1 MKNDHT
7 IRTLG
12 ELIDIN
18 RDGEEVYRLC
28 ARRASEASVR
38 RLFLVRAR
46 QCADAAQELRRLVR
60 QLGGGAGQGGGS
72 TAPMQRARTE
82 PQAAHARDDD
92 ALLEEC
98 ERDEDRALEIYRNAL
113 DDQHLPDFVRQV
125 VLRQFE
131 GVMDSRDR
139 IRGLRVRHAHPENV
153 ARDRHTAMRR

>member
-1 MKNDHT
+1 MKNDHA

-18 RDGEEVYRLC
+18 REGEEEYRIC
-28 ARRASEASVR
+28 ARRASDASVR
-38 RLFLVRAR
+38 RLFIVRAR

-60 QLGGGAGQGGGS
+60 QLGGGQGVGTAG
-72 TAPMQRARTE
+72 TAQRNRAD
-82 PQAAHARDDD
+82 PQDAQARDDD

-98 ERDEDRALEIYRNAL
+98 ERGEDRALEIYRNAL

-131 GVMDSRDR
+131 SVMSSRDR
-139 IRGLRVRHAHPENV
+139 IRGLRVRHARPESA